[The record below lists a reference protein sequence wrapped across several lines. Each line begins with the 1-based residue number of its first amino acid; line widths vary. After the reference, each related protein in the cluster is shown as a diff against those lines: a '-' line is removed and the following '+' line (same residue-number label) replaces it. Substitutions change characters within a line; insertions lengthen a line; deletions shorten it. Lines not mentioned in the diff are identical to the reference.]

1 MSTGFRR
8 IAEDLRA
15 RILAGDLAPGDQIP
29 TTKDLI
35 KQYRTTVVT
44 VRRAME
50 ELTREGLIE
59 GRQPIGTFVR
69 SEHREVLEVGQDDQ
83 LCDFAPPPPSI
94 SDRYLAAYVTEG
106 RPLSQT
112 LDIKTATPPSGVAH
126 RLGNTGEDVILRH
139 RIMYAGKERVA
150 IANTYVPLHVARG
163 TVFEQP
169 TVVERDLMGSL
180 DSIDLPV
187 DLVDEEM
194 FDRPATAAEC
204 TEMGWPTGQ
213 QLLGQM
219 FTAQSGET
227 PVACWVSLMPS
238 GRCILARRHRV
249 GHVTVRAVG

>member
-8 IAEDLRA
+8 IAEDLRV

-50 ELTREGLIE
+50 ELTKEGLIE

-69 SEHREVLEVGQDDQ
+69 SEHREVLEVGQDEQ
-83 LCDFAPPPPSI
+83 LCDFAPPPSI
-94 SDRYLAAYVTEG
+94 SDRYLAAYATEG

-112 LDIKTATPPSGVAH
+112 LDIRTAAPPNGVAN

-139 RIMYAGKERVA
+139 RVLYAGKERIA
-150 IANTYVPLHVARG
+150 IANTYIPLHVANG

-169 TVVERDLMGSL
+169 SVVERDLVSGL
-180 DSIDLPV
+180 DAIGLPV
-187 DLVDEEM
+187 DFIDEET
-194 FDRPATAAEC
+194 FDRPATAVEC
-204 TEMGWPTGQ
+204 VEMGWPTGKT
-213 QLLGQM
+213 LLGQM
-219 FTAQSGET
+219 FTAQSGDT

-238 GRCILARRHRV
+238 GKCILARRHRV
-249 GHVTVRAVG
+249 GRAAVRAVG